1 MSIISTDP
9 KSSEIK
15 KENASQASEFIVSE
29 SMQTGSQLC
38 GHDFPYTMNPVG
50 VDGGNEND
58 ITTGIGVGNAGV
70 YSPFFMVQMF
80 QDKTPNQSSKFTG
93 GYEHVK
99 TEGIYMKY
107 SYGNH
112 SVDDIELTKSEVPP
126 ITLPHSVN
134 KFSWESCS
142 KLDTYMK
149 KNAHFVN
156 ECLEQLEHLSVCR
169 EVENE
174 CSFPFCIPLRRDVYG
189 MTAEFKL

>member
-9 KSSEIK
+9 KSSEVK
-15 KENASQASEFIVSE
+15 KESASQAPEFIVSE

-38 GHDFPYTMNPVG
+38 GHDFSYTMNPVG

-58 ITTGIGVGNAGV
+58 IATGMGVGSTGV

-80 QDKTPNQSSKFTG
+80 QEKTPNQSSKFSG
-93 GYEHVK
+93 GYGHVK
-99 TEGIYMKY
+99 VEGMYTISQYWIY
-107 SYGNH
+107 
-112 SVDDIELTKSEVPP
+112 SVDDIELAKSEVPP

-134 KFSWESCS
+134 KFNLESCS
-142 KLDTYMK
+142 KLENYMK
-149 KNAHFVN
+149 KNTNFVN

-189 MTAEFKL
+189 MRSESKL